1 MEYAPFEA
9 VIFDLDGTLTESAP
23 GIVNSIRYALK
34 KAGLPPLSEAELL
47 TCVGPPLSEQL
58 MALLHISSQEALAL
72 LPLYRE
78 YFIRKGMFE
87 NRPYDGIAELLGS
100 LHAAGMPMMVCTG
113 KPEPFAKTI
122 LEHFELESFFCDC
135 IGSTLDGR
143 LKDKEEA
150 LAILLKRNGARRA
163 LMIGDRKYDVEAASA
178 NGIPCAGVLWG
189 YGSQEELEQAGAD
202 YLCRTPEELRKL
214 ILHTGGEE

>member
-87 NRPYDGIAELLGS
+87 NLP
-100 LHAAGMPMMVCTG
+100 V
-113 KPEPFAKTI
+113 
-122 LEHFELESFFCDC
+122 
-135 IGSTLDGR
+135 
-143 LKDKEEA
+143 
-150 LAILLKRNGARRA
+150 
-163 LMIGDRKYDVEAASA
+163 
-178 NGIPCAGVLWG
+178 
-189 YGSQEELEQAGAD
+189 
-202 YLCRTPEELRKL
+202 
-214 ILHTGGEE
+214 

>member
-23 GIVNSIRYALK
+23 GIVNSIRYALE

-58 MALLHISSQEALAL
+58 AVLLHISPQEALAL

-78 YFIRKGMFE
+78 YFVRKGMFE

-100 LHAAGMPMMVCTG
+100 LHAAGVPMMVCTG

-122 LEHFELESFFCDC
+122 LEHFGLDEFFRDC
-135 IGSTLDGR
+135 IGSTLDGK
-143 LKDKEEA
+143 LKDKAEA
-150 LAILLKRNGARRA
+150 LSILLKRNGVHRA
-163 LMIGDRKYDVEAASA
+163 LMVGDRKYDAEAASA
-178 NGIPCAGVLWG
+178 DGIPCAGVLWG
-189 YGSQEELEQAGAD
+189 YGSQEELEQAGAA
-202 YLCRTPEELRKL
+202 YLCRTPEELREL
-214 ILHTGGEE
+214 ILSGRGEI